1 MRLIDLSLPTEETTG
16 EPTSPKVRHE
26 GHRESAPRVAA
37 IFQCTIADLP
47 DGLGWGNDFVE
58 LSAHS
63 GTHVDAPWHYFPT
76 CGGKPA
82 RTIEQVPLEWCFAD
96 GFVLDFRHKERGAL
110 ITVDDCEQAL
120 ARTGYHIKSGDIALV
135 QTGAD
140 KLWGTSEYFD
150 AGCGMGRDSTL
161 WLIHHGVRVM
171 GIDAWGWD
179 RPFWAMRE
187 EWLRTGKSSVIWEAH
202 RVGIDEE
209 YCQIEKLANL
219 DHLPRPYGFKLSCLP
234 VKLTGGSAG
243 WTRAVAILADE

>member
-1 MRLIDLSLPTEETTG
+1 MRIIDLSLPTEETNA
-16 EPTSPKVRHE
+16 EPTGPKVRHQAH
-26 GHRESAPRVAA
+26 GDSAPQVAA
-37 IFQCTIADLP
+37 IFQCARADLP

-58 LSAHS
+58 LSAHA

-82 RTIEQVPLEWCFAD
+82 RTIEQLPLEWFYAD
-96 GFVLDFRHKERGAL
+96 GFVLDFRHKARGAL

-120 ARTGYHIKSGDIALV
+120 ARTGYRIRPGDIALV

-140 KLWGTSEYFD
+140 RWWGTPDYFD

-161 WLIHHGVRVM
+161 WLIRHGVRVM

-187 EWLRTGKSSVIWEAH
+187 EWLRTRDASVIWAAH
-202 RVGIDEE
+202 RVGIEEE

-219 DHLPRPYGFKLSCLP
+219 DQLPRPFGFKVSCLP
-234 VKLTGGSAG
+234 VKLAGGSAG
-243 WTRAVAILADE
+243 WTRAVAIFADA